1 MANQAVAA
9 IISRLILAQR
19 NDKRQLDMLLV
30 QKLTLDQQTQNY
42 NLQITTI
49 TQQITAL
56 RNSLA
61 DTQAQLTSAQDNIR
75 LQNAVITANSA
86 NITRTQQLY
95 NATLNVELPAAE
107 ADISR
112 VQASVQALAQ
122 QLAQTRASL
131 ESECSRT
138 TLAAAQANQANLDRL
153 RADLKAL
160 QDTIVAKQQQVSTED
175 AAIARLQL
183 QLQAAN
189 DRKAKAQ
196 AELNTARN
204 SLPSLETNLS
214 NLIALVATSS
224 AQNTSSCVSAGL
236 AADSYRQKQGELA
249 KLENSTLP
257 DLVAKREA
265 VQARA
270 GVINRNLIQL
280 QVDAGVLN

>member
-75 LQNAVITANSA
+75 LQNAVIAVNSA

-224 AQNTSSCVSAGL
+224 AQNTSSSIKTSL
-236 AADSYRQKQGELA
+236 QKIQAAPKHY
-249 KLENSTLP
+249 
-257 DLVAKREA
+257 
-265 VQARA
+265 
-270 GVINRNLIQL
+270 
-280 QVDAGVLN
+280 